1 MKLSCVRKG
10 IMHITLFSKCQPQK
24 HTSCSVIL
32 IHLFDPENGLDYVPK
47 YEQILKL
54 TFFDT
59 FKGENIL

>member
-10 IMHITLFSKCQPQK
+10 IMHIKLFSKCQPQK
-24 HTSCSVIL
+24 LKL